1 MIDASSAPLRPL
13 NKKINVQTAL
23 SFAETALMDLVV
35 LNAVEVLIYKTA
47 NVLRF
52 AEMAENLF

>member
-1 MIDASSAPLRPL
+1 
-13 NKKINVQTAL
+13 
-23 SFAETALMDLVV
+23 MDLVV